1 MNGIDTT
8 AGMTTAEITL
18 LAAQL
23 GAGVT
28 IIDYFFFPSIFEL
41 FEIGPQ
47 VRDSCSFL
55 LENII
60 FVLLV
65 GSSMYSLK
73 LDFAPDYPGVLV
85 CLAVIVALDGAGL
98 PAIQAIEGRAKLVP
112 CTLADV
118 VTCLAIREGS
128 FTGRNILRQ
137 RSLGQGTENECAEC
151 WPSLGLL
158 RLRGKVA
165 G

>member
-1 MNGIDTT
+1 
-8 AGMTTAEITL
+8 MTTAEITL

-73 LDFAPDYPGVLV
+73 LDLLQTIPEFLFA
-85 CLAVIVALDGAGL
+85 
-98 PAIQAIEGRAKLVP
+98 
-112 CTLADV
+112 
-118 VTCLAIREGS
+118 
-128 FTGRNILRQ
+128 
-137 RSLGQGTENECAEC
+137 SLL
-151 WPSLGLL
+151 S
-158 RLRGKVA
+158 
-165 G
+165 